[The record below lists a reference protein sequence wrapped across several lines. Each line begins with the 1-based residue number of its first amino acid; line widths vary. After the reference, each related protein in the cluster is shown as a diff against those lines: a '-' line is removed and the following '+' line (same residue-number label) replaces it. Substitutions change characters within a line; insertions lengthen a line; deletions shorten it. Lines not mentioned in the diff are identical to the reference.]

1 MMNRSLPSP
10 RFLSRSLLSAALL
23 AAGLC
28 AMQPASANGNIEPFT
43 DILTEPNSAG
53 LGVVMGT
60 EVSPYRGEGSR
71 FDMLPLYLFEGER
84 LYLHS
89 NRVGLKLFN
98 GSEQRLDLLVERR
111 LEGFPATNKPA
122 SLEGMAMR
130 DSGTDLGLS
139 YRYRQPW
146 GTVQAEVLHEVGN
159 SSKGNEL
166 RLGYT
171 REWRSGPWA
180 LRPSLTVAFRD
191 AKLNN
196 YYYGVLP
203 GEATAERPAYSA
215 GAGINTTLGLYG
227 SYDLSQRWRLLAGV
241 SATVLGSQAKNSP
254 IVQKSL
260 LPGIYVGAAYDF
272 GGHEP
277 EWTKEGSPT
286 YVKAFYGKATA
297 DGCHLLKIVTA
308 QCFATAGANST
319 SITGIQV
326 GKPFICV
333 LTLPG

>member
-122 SLEGMAMR
+122 SLEEIGR
-130 DSGTDLGLS
+130 
-139 YRYRQPW
+139 
-146 GTVQAEVLHEVGN
+146 
-159 SSKGNEL
+159 
-166 RLGYT
+166 
-171 REWRSGPWA
+171 
-180 LRPSLTVAFRD
+180 AF
-191 AKLNN
+191 
-196 YYYGVLP
+196 V
-203 GEATAERPAYSA
+203 
-215 GAGINTTLGLYG
+215 
-227 SYDLSQRWRLLAGV
+227 
-241 SATVLGSQAKNSP
+241 
-254 IVQKSL
+254 
-260 LPGIYVGAAYDF
+260 
-272 GGHEP
+272 
-277 EWTKEGSPT
+277 
-286 YVKAFYGKATA
+286 
-297 DGCHLLKIVTA
+297 
-308 QCFATAGANST
+308 
-319 SITGIQV
+319 
-326 GKPFICV
+326 
-333 LTLPG
+333 